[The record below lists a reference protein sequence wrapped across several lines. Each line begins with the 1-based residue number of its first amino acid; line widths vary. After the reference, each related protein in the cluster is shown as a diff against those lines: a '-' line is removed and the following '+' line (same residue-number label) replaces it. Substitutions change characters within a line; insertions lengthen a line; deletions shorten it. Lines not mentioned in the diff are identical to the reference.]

1 MDITVRNKNNW
12 SGEGIYVGRG
22 SPLGNPYKLT
32 NEEDRSI
39 VIERYGAMLK
49 RAIQKRDPHI
59 ISALHN
65 IEAYLQEH
73 GKCNLVRRMIDD
85 YKPPLKPLKE
95 YDIYGLDEIHEP
107 KQLTDI
113 GELAKEI
120 RSKADKI
127 RHSHNRNEM
136 RRKGHE
142 IVKLAK
148 RIINLQEK

>member
-1 MDITVRNKNNW
+1 MSKL
-12 SGEGIYVGRG
+12 SGLVKKYRSLYPDDDVMVAG
-22 SPLGNPYKLT
+22 SWIKINGNSF
-32 NEEDRSI
+32 RSI
-39 VIERYGAMLK
+39 
-49 RAIQKRDPHI
+49 D
-59 ISALHN
+59 
-65 IEAYLQEH
+65 
-73 GKCNLVRRMIDD
+73 VRRMIDD